1 MYILFL
7 LGRKVSVVRFIAFCA
22 MNTAG
27 ERIVIMRKIEYGRLN
42 IDVFLKLIILLG
54 FSLFFFITIING
66 TIQLFVHPRIVPF
79 LKCGI
84 VIMLIM
90 ALFLLKDIFRW
101 QRKKGN
107 LYQYL
112 FFIIPLIM
120 AFALPANE
128 VNSGSMAF
136 GSNTDAMA
144 SSNSTVQGKISNTD
158 NYDNLSG
165 ADTLSGEAS
174 SSDNTDENSLSNDSY
189 TEENSQNNVT
199 SFMES
204 TEEEDNNLKLQ
215 NDTIVLDDSNFV
227 KWIDTIYNDPSKYEG
242 KKITVM
248 GFVFKDKQFKD
259 NEFVPARMV
268 MTCCAADMTVI
279 GLLARYSKAQ
289 ELRENSWFKFTG
301 TLENSEFNGKNI
313 PVINIETAERTAK
326 PKNEYVYPY

>member
-1 MYILFL
+1 M
-7 LGRKVSVVRFIAFCA
+7 G
-22 MNTAG
+22 
-27 ERIVIMRKIEYGRLN
+27 KIEYGRLN
-42 IDVFLKLIILLG
+42 IDVVLKLIILLG
-54 FSLFFFITIING
+54 FSLFFYITIING

-90 ALFLLKDIFRW
+90 SLFLLKDIFKR
-101 QRKKGN
+101 QRKKVN

-120 AFALPANE
+120 AFTLPANE
-128 VNSGSMAF
+128 VNSGSVAF
-136 GSNTDAMA
+136 GSNTDAVA
-144 SSNSTVQGKISNTD
+144 SSNNTVQGKKPNTD

-165 ADTLSGEAS
+165 ADSLSGEAS
-174 SSDNTDENSLSNDSY
+174 SNDNTDENSLAYDTY
-189 TEENSQNNVT
+189 TKENSQDSDT
-199 SFMES
+199 LLLES
-204 TEEEDNNLKLQ
+204 IEEDNNSLKLQ
-215 NDTIVLDDSNFV
+215 DDTIVIDDSNFV

-242 KKITVM
+242 KKITVT
-248 GFVFKDKQFKD
+248 GFVFRDKQFKD

-279 GLLARYSKAQ
+279 GLLARYSKTQ

-301 TLENSEFNGKNI
+301 TLENDEFNGKNI
-313 PVINIETAERTAK
+313 PIINIETAERTAK